1 MRVRLLKPFRAI
13 LSTEKEIYI
22 NKKLIIKNINL
33 REYLEEKIGENIK
46 INAENMAKLLKELLE
61 TFKKNQNIKVGGTHI
76 DLENYDEIDPEL
88 IDALIEDNNFKEL
101 EEVLKTE
108 ESNFNKTRFIKIM
121 IMVEDKYW
129 GDIAIYND
137 GDIDTN
143 SMQDHI
149 KEDSFVT
156 VLSTE
161 VIKQIIGTEDDIA
174 DIYTDL
180 IRELKKKNI
189 IIKNIDEKK
198 LSAKEIAKEFK
209 AKPILRRTNIL
220 GRPSI

>member
-1 MRVRLLKPFRAI
+1 MRVRLLKPFKAI

-22 NKKLIIKNINL
+22 NKKLIIKNMNL
-33 REYLEEKIGENIK
+33 KEYLEDKVGKKIT
-46 INAENMAKLLKELLE
+46 INAEKMAKLLKELTE
-61 TFKKNQNIKVGGTHI
+61 TIEKNNNVKIAGVNIG
-76 DLENYDEIDPEL
+76 LENYDEIDPEL
-88 IDALIEDNNFKEL
+88 IDALIKDNDFEEL

-121 IMVEDKYW
+121 IMVEGKHW
-129 GDIAIYND
+129 GDIKIYD
-137 GDIDTN
+137 GGDIDTD
-143 SMQDHI
+143 SMQDYI
-149 KEDSFVT
+149 REDSLIT

-180 IRELKKKNI
+180 TRELKKKNI
-189 IIKNIDEKK
+189 IAENIKEKK

-209 AKPILRRTNIL
+209 AKPVLRRANIL
-220 GRPSI
+220 GRPSV